1 MELYPIDIAIHL
13 VNILVLYI
21 LLRVLIWKPVRKFM
35 LDRENRIQSQLDDAA
50 QLKAAAEQAKTD
62 YDKRMAEVQSA
73 CEELLSEGRRQA
85 QEAGQRCVDEAKAE
99 AQHIVEQ
106 ARSDA
111 REEKQ
116 RALEDARDELA
127 SLAVA
132 LARRVLS
139 FDEDVRHNIVA
150 GTTEK
155 KGLRRGTLKTAQ
167 PCCPVEIKNITAQL
181 ENILGCRLALEHM
194 VDPNLVGGF
203 AAYVDGRAYDFSYAA
218 QLAALK
224 QNLA

>member
-13 VNILVLYI
+13 VNILVLY
-21 LLRVLIWKPVRKFM
+21 LRLRMLIWKPVRKFM

-50 QLKAAAEQAKTD
+50 QLKAAAEQTKAD
-62 YDKRMAEVQSA
+62 YDQRMADVQSA
-73 CEELLSEGRRQA
+73 CEELLSEGRKQA

-106 ARSDA
+106 ARADA

-116 RALEDARDELA
+116 RTLDESKEELA
-127 SLAVA
+127 SLAVE
-132 LARRVLS
+132 LARRVLT

-150 GTTEK
+150 GTAEK

-167 PCCPVEIKNITAQL
+167 PCSPAEIKNITAQL
-181 ENILGCRLALEHM
+181 ENILGCRLALEQM

>member
-13 VNILVLYI
+13 VNILVLYL

-35 LDRENRIQSQLDDAA
+35 VDRENRIQSQLDSAD
-50 QLKAAAEQAKTD
+50 QLRKEAEQTKQD
-62 YDKRMAEVQSA
+62 YDRRMAEVQTA
-73 CEELLSEGRRQA
+73 CEELLSEGRKQA
-85 QEAGQRCVDEAKAE
+85 QAAGQQYIDDAKAE
-99 AQHIVEQ
+99 AQHIVDQ
-106 ARSDA
+106 ARVSA

-116 RALEDARDELA
+116 RALDESKDELA
-127 SLAVA
+127 SLAID

-139 FDEDVRHNIVA
+139 FDEDIRHNIVS
-150 GTTEK
+150 GTAEK

-167 PCCPVEIKNITAQL
+167 PCTPVEIRNITAQL
-181 ENILGCRLALEHM
+181 ENILGCRLALEQM

-224 QNLA
+224 QGLA

>member
-13 VNILVLYI
+13 VNILVLYL

-35 LDRENRIQSQLDDAA
+35 VDRENRIQAQLDNAA
-50 QLKAAAEQAKTD
+50 QLKEAAEKTKQD
-62 YDKRMAEVQSA
+62 YDQRMAEVQA
-73 CEELLSEGRRQA
+73 TCEELLAEGRKQA
-85 QEAGQRCVDEAKAE
+85 QAAGQQYVDDAKAE
-99 AQHIVEQ
+99 AQHILDQ
-106 ARSDA
+106 ARADA
-111 REEKQ
+111 KEEKQ
-116 RALEDARDELA
+116 RALDDAKSELA
-127 SLAVA
+127 SLAVD

-139 FDEDVRHNIVA
+139 FDEDIRHNITAGVA
-150 GTTEK
+150 DK

-167 PCCPVEIKNITAQL
+167 PCSPVEIKNITAQL
-181 ENILGCRLALEHM
+181 ENILGCRLALEQM
-194 VDPNLVGGF
+194 VDPNLIGGF

>member
-13 VNILVLYI
+13 VNILVLYL

-35 LDRENRIQSQLDDAA
+35 VDRENRIQAQLDNAA
-50 QLKAAAEQAKTD
+50 QLKEAAEKTKQD
-62 YDKRMAEVQSA
+62 YDQRMAEVQAA
-73 CEELLSEGRRQA
+73 CEELLAEGRKQA
-85 QEAGQRCVDEAKAE
+85 QAAGQQYVDDAKAE
-99 AQHIVEQ
+99 AQHILDQ
-106 ARSDA
+106 ARADA
-111 REEKQ
+111 KEEKQ
-116 RALEDARDELA
+116 RALDDAKSELA
-127 SLAVA
+127 SLAVD

-139 FDEDVRHNIVA
+139 FDEDIRHNITAGVA
-150 GTTEK
+150 DK

-167 PCCPVEIKNITAQL
+167 PCSPVEIKNITAQL
-181 ENILGCRLALEHM
+181 ENLLGCRLALEQI

>member
-50 QLKAAAEQAKTD
+50 QLKETAEKTKQD
-62 YDKRMAEVQSA
+62 YDARMAQVQA
-73 CEELLSEGRRQA
+73 TCEELLSEGRKQA
-85 QEAGQRCVDEAKAE
+85 QAAGQQYIDDAKAE
-99 AQHIVEQ
+99 AQHIVDQ

-111 REEKQ
+111 KEEKQ
-116 RALEDARDELA
+116 RALDDAKSELA
-127 SLAVA
+127 SLAID
-132 LARRVLS
+132 LARRVLT
-139 FDEDVRHNIVA
+139 FDDDIRHNITA

-167 PCCPVEIKNITAQL
+167 PCSPAEIKNITAQL
-181 ENILGCRLALEHM
+181 ENLLGCRLALEQM

>member
-13 VNILVLYI
+13 VNILVLYL

-35 LDRENRIQSQLDDAA
+35 VDRENRIQSQLDSAD
-50 QLKAAAEQAKTD
+50 QLRKEAEQTKQD
-62 YDKRMAEVQSA
+62 YDRRMAEVQTA
-73 CEELLSEGRRQA
+73 CEELLSEGRKQA
-85 QEAGQRCVDEAKAE
+85 QAAGQQYIDDAKVE
-99 AQHIVEQ
+99 AQHIVDQ
-106 ARSDA
+106 ARVSA

-116 RALEDARDELA
+116 RALDESKDELA
-127 SLAVA
+127 SLAID

-139 FDEDVRHNIVA
+139 FDEDIRHNIVS
-150 GTTEK
+150 GTAEK

-167 PCCPVEIKNITAQL
+167 PCTPVEIRNITAQL
-181 ENILGCRLALEHM
+181 ENILGCRLALEQM

-224 QNLA
+224 QGLA

>member
-13 VNILVLYI
+13 VNILVLYL

-35 LDRENRIQSQLDDAA
+35 VDRENRIQAQLDNAA
-50 QLKAAAEQAKTD
+50 QLKEAAEKTKQD
-62 YDKRMAEVQSA
+62 YDQRMAEVQA
-73 CEELLSEGRRQA
+73 TCEELLAEGRKQA
-85 QEAGQRCVDEAKAE
+85 QAAGQQYVDDAKAE
-99 AQHIVEQ
+99 AQHILDQ
-106 ARSDA
+106 ARADA
-111 REEKQ
+111 KEEKQ
-116 RALEDARDELA
+116 RALDDAKSELA
-127 SLAVA
+127 SLAVD

-139 FDEDVRHNIVA
+139 FDEDIRHNITAGVA
-150 GTTEK
+150 DK

-167 PCCPVEIKNITAQL
+167 PCSPVEIKNITAQL

>member
-50 QLKAAAEQAKTD
+50 QLKKDAEQTKQD
-62 YDKRMAEVQSA
+62 YDHRMAEVQAA
-73 CEELLSEGRRQA
+73 CEELLAEGRKQA
-85 QEAGQRCVDEAKAE
+85 QAAGQQYIDDAKAE

-111 REEKQ
+111 KEEKQ
-116 RALEDARDELA
+116 RALDDTKSELA
-127 SLAVA
+127 SLAID
-132 LARRVLS
+132 LARRVLT
-139 FDEDVRHNIVA
+139 FDEDIRHNIVS

-167 PCCPVEIKNITAQL
+167 PCSPAEIKNITAQL
-181 ENILGCRLALEHM
+181 ENLLGCRLALEQM

-203 AAYVDGRAYDFSYAA
+203 AAYVDGRAYDFSDAA

>member
-13 VNILVLYI
+13 VNILVLYL

-35 LDRENRIQSQLDDAA
+35 VDRENRIQAQLDNAA
-50 QLKAAAEQAKTD
+50 QLKEAAEKTKQD
-62 YDKRMAEVQSA
+62 YDQRMAEVQA
-73 CEELLSEGRRQA
+73 TCEELLAEGRKQA
-85 QEAGQRCVDEAKAE
+85 QAAGQQYVDDAKAE
-99 AQHIVEQ
+99 AQHILDQ
-106 ARSDA
+106 ARADA
-111 REEKQ
+111 KEEKQ
-116 RALEDARDELA
+116 RALDDAKSELA
-127 SLAVA
+127 SLAVD

-139 FDEDVRHNIVA
+139 FDEDIRHNITAGVA
-150 GTTEK
+150 DK

-167 PCCPVEIKNITAQL
+167 PCSPVEIKNITAQL
-181 ENILGCRLALEHM
+181 ENLLGCRLALEQI

-218 QLAALK
+218 QLTALK